1 MADQLQPQAPLVAA
15 HPRRPPAH
23 KSVSLLHSPP
33 GKNRQIEN
41 VDVLS
46 HSSSNVPSSDRA
58 NPPSPGSSKPLSKK
72 ESSGE
77 TSDAGKWFES
87 SNNNVNQDGSYMDND
102 PPFFLRNSSSSTS
115 PDMPNP
121 LQMHVQ
127 GQASMPHRP
136 PLMHMRTDGSSA
148 GDFRSVIDD
157 LTVENKKLKKKLKRY
172 ERVHD
177 AHLQEEK
184 LFEVRVHG
192 LPPSKKRELEDM
204 LKKFAMEMDEN
215 SSNEDTANARP
226 SLHAQATTS
235 SLNYLQN
242 ADSAYHSMSASGQN
256 SNAASSAQGVQP
268 KKRTRSQFDRQQD
281 NIQSYLQDIPLGLM
295 PKTISMTDTAK
306 KKLVVRR
313 LEQIFAGKGAGAN
326 GHQQPMQQQEVAQS
340 AAQADRLAQEE
351 ETGQP
356 ARKEGLREARIMY
369 DGKRER
375 RNRVLHET
383 DANRKPVEAAKPEP
397 QSGSSP
403 GRLSPD
409 QRPTRPLDLDPQRAQ
424 VPADNLSYIR
434 HLGFSPQDPE
444 LPPVDGHGWIYLNLL
459 VNMAQLHTIN
469 VTTEFV
475 IKALQQY
482 SSQIELSHDGRKVR
496 WRGGHH
502 VSVNSSDASP
512 DKEADLSNA
521 PNVKKLGSKRF
532 KIEPSSAHTSSEAT
546 GRSSDPSTQR
556 NKHELSYTPLFY
568 HKDTSSDDLMSNV
581 EPASEFEQTPP
592 QADVTGANVSS
603 AFASSGMK
611 TYSSKRKRDDGPI
624 IFYNRAKFCTDLSG
638 DRVSVGRPQTSYTP
652 MITTPIG
659 GTPERPKKLGYGTDD
674 DRRGPLA
681 RAALQDM
688 IDDDSF
694 YSSDAKVDIDCGS
707 LSSGNSSP
715 ISIEPMALEVSG
727 VGGIIPEDNLFIEV
741 NRRQIRQGSRSL
753 NNGACHALRPDMLY
767 PSKISMALSPTGD
780 RESTMPPPVKKRRLP
795 LYAGQIVGVRES
807 HLPPSD
813 LPPPSLLPFDSS
825 CDADDDSD
833 LDDTELSDI
842 AMENPEGS
850 SDPTAAPCLMNMATK
865 SDDASDSLSQATENG
880 HNSQRESPDNENHP
894 RLASTSRYRLASTN
908 NESSYSS
915 DDEEEEEDDD
925 DDDGSLDFLATA
937 REIDPESIRAR
948 EREYDANMAERLAE
962 EIPAGSSAATA
973 GGGSGH
979 NSPNHNHNSSS
990 PVVGKNGKTEKK
1002 DVPAAT
1008 VAAHHDDEGSPPAL
1022 NRDSLKR
1029 TRTSDG
1035 VEKNDEKPSE
1045 KAGRFE

>member
-1 MADQLQPQAPLVAA
+1 MADQSQSQAPPVAA

-23 KSVSLLHSPP
+23 KSVSLLHSP
-33 GKNRQIEN
+33 GKFRRHED

-46 HSSSNVPSSDRA
+46 HSSSTVPSSDRA

-115 PDMPNP
+115 PDVLNP
-121 LQMHVQ
+121 LQMHTQ
-127 GQASMPHRP
+127 GQSSMPHRP
-136 PLMHMRTDGSSA
+136 ALMRMRTDGSSA

-157 LTVENKKLKKKLKRY
+157 LTIENKKLKKKLKRY
-172 ERVHD
+172 EKVHD

-192 LPPSKKRELEDM
+192 LHPGKKRELEDL
-204 LKKFAMEMDEN
+204 LKKFAMEADEN
-215 SSNEDTANARP
+215 SSNEETNHARP
-226 SLHAQATTS
+226 SLHAQATMS
-235 SLNYLQN
+235 SLNSHQN

-256 SNAASSAQGVQP
+256 SNAASSAQDAQP
-268 KKRTRSQFDRQQD
+268 KKRTRSVFGRQQD
-281 NIQSYLQDIPLGLM
+281 NIQSYLKDIPLGLM
-295 PKTISMTDTAK
+295 PKTISMTDTTK

-313 LEQIFAGKGAGAN
+313 LEQIFAGKGAGSN
-326 GHQQPMQQQEVAQS
+326 GHQQPIQQQEVAQS
-340 AAQADRLAQEE
+340 AAHADRLAREE
-351 ETGQP
+351 ETGLP
-356 ARKEGLREARIMY
+356 ARKEGLREARIMLES
-369 DGKRER
+369 KRLR
-375 RNRVLHET
+375 RNRVLLET
-383 DANRKPVEAAKPEP
+383 DANRKALEVAKPTP
-397 QSGSSP
+397 QPGSSP
-403 GRLSPD
+403 GHQSPD

-496 WRGGHH
+496 WRGGYH
-502 VSVNSSDASP
+502 VSINSSDASP
-512 DKEADLSNA
+512 KELESSAGPHFDKS
-521 PNVKKLGSKRF
+521 GTKRL

-546 GRSSDPSTQR
+546 GRLSDPSAQR

-568 HKDTSSDDLMSNV
+568 HKDTSSDELLSNV
-581 EPASEFEQTPP
+581 EPASEPEQTPP
-592 QADVTGANVSS
+592 QAATGANVSS

-611 TYSSKRKRDDGPI
+611 TYASKRKRDDGPI
-624 IFYNRAKFCTDLSG
+624 IFYNKAKFCTDLSG
-638 DRVSVGRPQTSYTP
+638 DRVQIGRPQTSYTP
-652 MITTPIG
+652 YTTTPIG
-659 GTPERPKKLGYGTDD
+659 GSPEPPKKLAYGTDD

-681 RAALQDM
+681 RAALHEM
-688 IDDDSF
+688 MDDDSF
-694 YSSDAKVDIDCGS
+694 YSSDPQVDMDCAP

-715 ISIEPMALEVSG
+715 VSIEPMALEVSG

-741 NRRQIRQGSRSL
+741 DRRQVRQGSRSL
-753 NNGACHALRPDMLY
+753 NNGACHALRPDKLY

-780 RESTMPPPVKKRRLP
+780 RESTMPPPAKRRRLP
-795 LYAGQIVGVRES
+795 VYAGHIVGVRES

-813 LPPPSLLPFDSS
+813 LPPPSLLPVDSS
-825 CDADDDSD
+825 CDADDSD
-833 LDDTELSDI
+833 LDSELSD
-842 AMENPEGS
+842 MVMQDQGS
-850 SDPTAAPCLMNMATK
+850 SDPSAAPRPMEMASKTE
-865 SDDASDSLSQATENG
+865 DGSDSLSQATENG
-880 HNSQRESPDNENHP
+880 RNSFHQSPSDDDDH
-894 RLASTSRYRLASTN
+894 RLASTSRYRLNSTN
-908 NESSYSS
+908 VESSYSS
-915 DDEEEEEDDD
+915 DDEEDD

-937 REIDPESIRAR
+937 RELDPESIRAR
-948 EREYDANMAERLAE
+948 EREYDSNMAERLAE

-979 NSPNHNHNSSS
+979 NSPNHKHHTSS
-990 PVVGKNGKTEKK
+990 PVAEKGDK
-1002 DVPAAT
+1002 GDKGDVPATAAAAM
-1008 VAAHHDDEGSPPAL
+1008 AAHDAEGKP
-1022 NRDSLKR
+1022 SLKR
-1029 TRTSDG
+1029 ARASDG
-1035 VEKNDEKPSE
+1035 VEKSDENPLD